1 MLVMVIIAFLI
12 LVILYRGNFMIRL
25 FSFAAA
31 FTLAAVSTVSV
42 AQAQASGP
50 ALIVAEMT
58 KDAGKMK
65 AACAKG
71 RDGITAYT
79 SEVTRA
85 MVVGNVRGVK
95 PSDGQPAGEEAAKR
109 CSDFK

>member
-1 MLVMVIIAFLI
+1 MGK
-12 LVILYRGNFMIRL
+12 YKMIRVV
-25 FSFAAA
+25 SFAAA
-31 FTLAAVSTVSV
+31 VAVAALGAASV
-42 AQAQASGP
+42 AQAQATGP

-58 KDAGKMK
+58 KDAAKMK

-95 PSDGQPAGEEAAKR
+95 PSDGPPAGEEAAKR
-109 CSDFK
+109 CPEFQ